1 MPVPL
6 YHRMYNFA
14 HARILVKQEPEP
26 EEQEPENLS
35 VYSRSRA
42 LILIYPRL
50 GSGEG
55 PDAGMV

>member
-1 MPVPL
+1 
-6 YHRMYNFA
+6 MYNFA

-42 LILIYPRL
+42 LILTYPRL